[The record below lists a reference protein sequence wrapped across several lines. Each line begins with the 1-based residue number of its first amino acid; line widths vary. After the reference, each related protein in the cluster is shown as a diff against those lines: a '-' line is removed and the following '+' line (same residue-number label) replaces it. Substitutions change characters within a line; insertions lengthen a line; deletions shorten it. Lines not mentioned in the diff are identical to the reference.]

1 MNSENSNSPELLKR
15 WRQELGYTQMDLAEI
30 LGVSNFHICDQER
43 NREPTTTRTINHLAL
58 IYAIHSLPPDAPVS
72 IIQEMLVPPSA
83 LRRRNRALQLLKDRR
98 RQKFQKARQQ
108 S

>member
-58 IYAIHSLPPDAPVS
+58 IYAIHSLPPDAPVL
-72 IIQEMLVPPSA
+72 IIQEMLVPPNVIRKRQKA
-83 LRRRNRALQLLKDRR
+83 MHLLKARR
-98 RQKFQKARQQ
+98 YQKRQKARKQA
-108 S
+108 

>member
-43 NREPTTTRTINHLAL
+43 NREPTTTRTIKHLAL
-58 IYAIHSLPPDAPVS
+58 IYAIYSLPPDAPVS
-72 IIQEMLVPPSA
+72 IIQEMLVPPSS
-83 LRRRNRALQLLKDRR
+83 LRRRQRAVQLLEARR
-98 RQKFQKARQQ
+98 HRKRQKARQQ

>member
-43 NREPTTTRTINHLAL
+43 NREPTTTCTINHLAL

-72 IIQEMLVPPSA
+72 IIQEMLVPPGVI
-83 LRRRNRALQLLKDRR
+83 RK
-98 RQKFQKARQQ
+98 RQKAIQRLGPKRQQ
-108 S
+108 RR

>member
-43 NREPTTTRTINHLAL
+43 NREPTTTRTIDHLAL

-72 IIQEMLVPPSA
+72 IIQEMLVPPCA

>member
-43 NREPTTTRTINHLAL
+43 NREPTTTRTIDHLAM
-58 IYAIHSLPPDAPVS
+58 IYAIHSLLPDAPVS
-72 IIQEMLVPPSA
+72 IIQEMLVPPGVI
-83 LRRRNRALQLLKDRR
+83 RK
-98 RQKFQKARQQ
+98 RQKAIQRLKTKPQKRR
-108 S
+108 